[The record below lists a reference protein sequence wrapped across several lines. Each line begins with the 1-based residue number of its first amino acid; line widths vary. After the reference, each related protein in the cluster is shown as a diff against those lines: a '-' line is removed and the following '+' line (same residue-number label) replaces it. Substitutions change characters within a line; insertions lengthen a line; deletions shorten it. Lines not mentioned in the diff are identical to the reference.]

1 MKKIFY
7 GFCLLIST
15 TSFAANPPVD
25 EKISSRFKETFPG
38 ASIEKWYEYEGFY
51 EVLFQN
57 NDVSCRMKYD
67 MQGHIISVRRDYYEK
82 DLSLYILAKLKSKY
96 TGKKIFGIT
105 EITTDSG
112 TLYNIV
118 LEDEK
123 HWINVKSDATGNMS
137 IAQKLKKA

>member
-7 GFCLLIST
+7 GFCLLLST
-15 TSFAANPPVD
+15 SSFAASPPVD
-25 EKISSRFKETFPG
+25 EKISSRFKESFPN
-38 ASIEKWYEYEGFY
+38 AANEKWYEYDGFY

-67 MQGHIISVRRDYYEK
+67 MQGHVISVRRDYSEK

-96 TGKKIFGIT
+96 SGKKIFGVT
-105 EITTDSG
+105 EITNDYG
-112 TLYNIV
+112 TIYSIV

-123 HWINVKSDATGNMS
+123 HWITVKSDATGNMS